1 MVAQGREDVGLHVD
15 QETSWVRYAHEA
27 RVLGASE
34 DFNAA
39 FRAPSLQDTGAA
51 LKSSCSRSGAG
62 FDVAFSVASDCA
74 SSYGW
79 PTVF

>member
-1 MVAQGREDVGLHVD
+1 MDTELDALPKQFPELHVVISMNLS
-15 QETSWVRYAHEA
+15 TSACSWV
-27 RVLGASE
+27 S
-34 DFNAA
+34 AA
-39 FRAPSLQDTGAA
+39 GSP
-51 LKSSCSRSGAG
+51 SSCLTSSWSGAD